1 MENYGLYFQNL
12 NNLKILAK
20 KNPDL
25 ALRKLC
31 KEFESLIWYEILKG
45 LDRTT
50 MKSGF
55 FPETLEK
62 KIFQDYLYQEVA
74 RLVSGKSGGLG
85 DYLYKR
91 LRESPYFKEAYLDS
105 EKIKGG
111 V

>member
-1 MENYGLYFQNL
+1 MDNYGLYFQNL
-12 NNLKILAK
+12 NNIKILAK
-20 KNPDL
+20 KDPDL
-25 ALRKLC
+25 ALKKLC

-45 LDRTT
+45 LDKTT

-74 RLVSGKSGGLG
+74 RLVSGRPNGLG

-91 LRESPYFKEAYLDS
+91 LKESPYFKEKANLSD
-105 EKIKGG
+105 K
-111 V
+111 

>member
-1 MENYGLYFQNL
+1 MDNYGLYFQNL
-12 NNLKILAK
+12 NNIKILAK

-25 ALRKLC
+25 ALKKLC
-31 KEFESLIWYEILKG
+31 KEFESLIWHEILKG

-74 RLVSGKSGGLG
+74 RLVSGKLGGLG
-85 DYLYKR
+85 DYLYRSLK
-91 LRESPYFKEAYLDS
+91 ESPYFKDKSLNSD
-105 EKIKGG
+105 K
-111 V
+111 

>member
-25 ALRKLC
+25 ALKKLC

-74 RLVSGKSGGLG
+74 RLVSGKPGSLG

-91 LRESPYFKEAYLDS
+91 LKESPYFKENYPVSD
-105 EKIKGG
+105 KIKGG